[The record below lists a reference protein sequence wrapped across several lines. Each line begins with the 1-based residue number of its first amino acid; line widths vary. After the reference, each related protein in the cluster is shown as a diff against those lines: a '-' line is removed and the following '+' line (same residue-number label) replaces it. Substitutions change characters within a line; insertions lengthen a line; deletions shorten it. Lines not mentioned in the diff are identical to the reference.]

1 MYSEDDIHYAFET
14 TRVLYEPDRRI
25 DTFGST
31 DFNFRLVTELMDS
44 VNQVRVRSGR
54 ISAEKPTILK
64 PETFADFQFEGFG
77 EQADAFSQWLDSH
90 AGQFAFLKYG
100 FNFRRSDVSEN
111 IVHDSM
117 ETVSDRIMTEVRDS
131 GDPST
136 AVIVGIDDAWE
147 ICLLRF
153 TLQMIDKSQEINQF
167 DFKRRGLL

>member
-1 MYSEDDIHYAFET
+1 MYSEDDIFYAFET

-31 DFNFRLVTELMDS
+31 DFKFRLVTELMDS

-54 ISAEKPTILK
+54 ISAEKPMILK
-64 PETFADFQFEGFG
+64 PEAISDFNFEGFG
-77 EQADAFSQWLDSH
+77 EQASAFAEWLEQNS
-90 AGQFAFLKYG
+90 GKFAFLKYG
-100 FNFRRSDVSEN
+100 FNFKRSDVSEDLVHESLE
-111 IVHDSM
+111 IVA
-117 ETVSDRIMTEVRDS
+117 DRITTEVRSS

-136 AVIVGIDDAWE
+136 VVISGIDEAWE

-153 TLQMIDKSQEINQF
+153 TLQMIDRSQEINQF

>member
-31 DFNFRLVTELMDS
+31 DFNFRLVTEMMDS
-44 VNQVRVRSGR
+44 VNQVRVREGR
-54 ISAEKPTILK
+54 ISAEKPTILR
-64 PETFADFQFEGFG
+64 PEALADFQFEGFG
-77 EQADAFSQWLDSH
+77 EQADAFKDWLDHH
-90 AGQFAFLKYG
+90 ANDFAFLKYG
-100 FNFRRSDVSEN
+100 FNFTRTDVSEN
-111 IVHDSM
+111 IINDSM
-117 ETVSDRIMTEVRDS
+117 EIVADRVMTEVRES

-136 AVIVGIDDAWE
+136 AVIAGIDDAWE

-153 TLQMIDKSQEINQF
+153 TLQMIDKSQEINHF